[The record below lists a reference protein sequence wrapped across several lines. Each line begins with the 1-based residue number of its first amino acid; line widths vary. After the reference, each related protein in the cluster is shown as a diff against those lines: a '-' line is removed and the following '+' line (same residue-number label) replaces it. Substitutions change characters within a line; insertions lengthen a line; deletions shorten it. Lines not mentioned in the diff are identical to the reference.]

1 MNIDFEKYE
10 GAGNDFVI
18 VDNRRN
24 HFKTDVATIKS
35 LCDRHFGVGAD
46 GVLLLGNSRDYDF
59 DMRYFNAD
67 GREATMCGNGGR
79 CIAWFAIRRGIS
91 EKQLT
96 FSAVDGIHHA
106 QLVQEQ
112 QQQATIRLKMND
124 VEDFVQVDG
133 NYRLDTGSPHLV
145 VSVDNIAEVDVQQQG
160 SAIRYS
166 DRFKE
171 HGINVNFVQKV
182 APLHLRMRTYE
193 RGVEAETLAC
203 GTGSV
208 AAAIT
213 HLLQN
218 DTDTGTVII
227 DAKGGK
233 LRVTARREGNG
244 FKGVWLEGPATF
256 VFNGSYQTK
265 S

>member
-10 GAGNDFVI
+10 GAGNDFI
-18 VDNRRN
+18 IIDNQRN
-24 HFKTDVATIKS
+24 HFKTDVGIVKL

-46 GVLLLGNSRDYDF
+46 GLLLLGNSRDYDF

-79 CIAWFAIRRGIS
+79 CIAWYAIRRGIS

-96 FSAVDGIHHA
+96 FSAMDGIHHA

-112 QQQATIRLKMND
+112 QQQATLRLKMND
-124 VEDFVQVDG
+124 VENFVQIDG
-133 NYRLDTGSPHLV
+133 NYRIDTGSPHLV
-145 VSVDNIAEVDVQQQG
+145 VPVENTTSIDVQQQG

-171 HGINVNFVQKV
+171 NGINVNFVQKI

-208 AAAIT
+208 AAAIAL
-213 HLLQN
+213 LLQDN
-218 DTDTGTVII
+218 VNNGTVII

-233 LRVTARREGNG
+233 MRVTARREDDG

-256 VFNGSYQTK
+256 VFSGSYQTK
-265 S
+265 F

>member
-10 GAGNDFVI
+10 GTGNDFI
-18 VDNRRN
+18 LIDNRRN
-24 HFKTDVATIKS
+24 QFKADVEIIKS
-35 LCDRHFGVGAD
+35 MCDRHFGVGAD
-46 GVLLLGNSRDYDF
+46 GLLLLGNSRDYDF
-59 DMRYFNAD
+59 DMRYFNSD
-67 GREATMCGNGGR
+67 GKEATMCGNGGR

-124 VEDFVQVDG
+124 VEDFVKIE
-133 NYRLDTGSPHLV
+133 NEYRIDTGSPHLV
-145 VSVDNIAEVDVQQQG
+145 VPVDNVASIDVQQEG
-160 SAIRYS
+160 SAIRNS

-208 AAAIT
+208 AAAIAT
-213 HLLQN
+213 LLES
-218 DTDTGTVII
+218 DTEFGTVII
-227 DAKGGK
+227 DAAGGK
-233 LRVTARREGNG
+233 LRVSARREDNV
-244 FKGVWLEGPATF
+244 FIKVWLEGPATY
-256 VFNGSYQTK
+256 VFSGNYQTK
-265 S
+265 F